1 MFLEKNPRVSEKCDQ
16 PIGQIVDQFYSFCK
30 EKAIVQVPLPFTIIF
45 QKAEPL

>member
-16 PIGQIVDQFYSFCK
+16 PIGQIVDIFIHFAKRRQSL
-30 EKAIVQVPLPFTIIF
+30 QVPLPFTIIF